1 MKSGFFLSG
10 TAHSLLIIFLF
21 TNGLFSMPDRKF
33 EDLEKLDIMILS
45 EAEFDAISSSPPI
58 IENLSSPNYKKLK
71 TPSQDLKLKNNEIEK
86 LSGIN
91 KHSVK
96 KLTLLE
102 QPDEIMKPLLPLKDF
117 IPEPTPTIIKKLKN
131 KEKIDLEF
139 SKLGNEINALVT
151 PTLNNPR
158 SRDADRIDRI
168 ASNNKDTLDISDNL
182 TELTNEISEKTATT
196 SENKEK
202 LSNKEATT
210 KITPDAQKNVEIVK
224 GLVEKSNMPLSRSLP
239 EITTT
244 SNESEA
250 LLLEANL
257 IKKFKPKFNI
267 LLRDDKS
274 FPFIF
279 IGNKDKWPQIKRHRG
294 KKSKDGFYFGPFA
307 SAGSANWT
315 IKMIQKI
322 FHLRVCDDTVFKKR
336 ERPCILYQIKRCSGP
351 CVGYVGESDY
361 KQTVDDAIEFVSG
374 KSRKIQKSLS
384 NQMERASEDL
394 DFEKAAILRDRI
406 KSLNIIQSSQRINEA
421 NLVEADVIAGY
432 KESGKTC
439 IQVFFYRSKQNW
451 GNQAF
456 FPKHDPEENL
466 NDIINSFVSQFY
478 ENKSVPSSIILSNE
492 IKEKELIEKTLTQKE
507 GKQITITVAKKGTKL
522 KVINQA
528 INNAKDSLNRKL
540 YESQNNRDL
549 FDAVSKK
556 FNLET
561 NINLVEVYDNSH
573 IQGTNSVGALITYG
587 DEGFVKKR
595 YRKFNIKIQK
605 NAQDDYGMMKE
616 VLNRRFKRAVQEKDN
631 YLTFPDLVLIDGGKG
646 QYSVAREAMN
656 ELGLHEIPIVAI
668 AKGKMRNSGNETF
681 FHNGKEFK
689 FEKNDPT
696 LFFLQRLRD
705 ESHRFAISAHR
716 AKRKKGISKSLL
728 DQIDGIG
735 SIRKRALLNHFGS
748 ARAVESASLDEIK
761 SVDGVEEKVAKK
773 IYNFFHE

>member
-1 MKSGFFLSG
+1 MQLS
-10 TAHSLLIIFLF
+10 LC
-21 TNGLFSMPDRKF
+21 
-33 EDLEKLDIMILS
+33 
-45 EAEFDAISSSPPI
+45 
-58 IENLSSPNYKKLK
+58 
-71 TPSQDLKLKNNEIEK
+71 Q
-86 LSGIN
+86 
-91 KHSVK
+91 
-96 KLTLLE
+96 
-102 QPDEIMKPLLPLKDF
+102 
-117 IPEPTPTIIKKLKN
+117 
-131 KEKIDLEF
+131 
-139 SKLGNEINALVT
+139 
-151 PTLNNPR
+151 
-158 SRDADRIDRI
+158 
-168 ASNNKDTLDISDNL
+168 
-182 TELTNEISEKTATT
+182 
-196 SENKEK
+196 
-202 LSNKEATT
+202 
-210 KITPDAQKNVEIVK
+210 
-224 GLVEKSNMPLSRSLP
+224 
-239 EITTT
+239 
-244 SNESEA
+244 
-250 LLLEANL
+250 ANL
-257 IKKFKPKFNI
+257 
-267 LLRDDKS
+267 
-274 FPFIF
+274 
-279 IGNKDKWPQIKRHRG
+279 
-294 KKSKDGFYFGPFA
+294 
-307 SAGSANWT
+307 
-315 IKMIQKI
+315 
-322 FHLRVCDDTVFKKR
+322 
-336 ERPCILYQIKRCSGP
+336 E
-351 CVGYVGESDY
+351 
-361 KQTVDDAIEFVSG
+361 
-374 KSRKIQKSLS
+374 
-384 NQMERASEDL
+384 
-394 DFEKAAILRDRI
+394 
-406 KSLNIIQSSQRINEA
+406 
-421 NLVEADVIAGY
+421 
-432 KESGKTC
+432 KTC

-466 NDIINSFVSQFY
+466 SDIINSFVSQFY